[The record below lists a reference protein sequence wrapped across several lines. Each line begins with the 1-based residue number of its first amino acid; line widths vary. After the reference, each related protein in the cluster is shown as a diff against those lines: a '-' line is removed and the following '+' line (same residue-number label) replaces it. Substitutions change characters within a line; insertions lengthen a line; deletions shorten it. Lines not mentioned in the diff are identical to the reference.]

1 MRRSF
6 LPLFLIAS
14 MSAQSAQP
22 DCPIVPTP
30 KVYKDT
36 GRTAEL
42 LAANACAIVVAAK
55 ATEPERYAAER
66 LQGLIER
73 RFGRKPPIVTPPK
86 LTERVRQAILLG
98 RRAPGGWIDVLCK
111 RFRIELS
118 ETSPGHDGFVIE
130 KVEDPTRDVILVGG
144 SNARGVVYG
153 ADAFF
158 DLLRR
163 DGDKVV
169 FPVVSVRDWPSIP
182 WRGRPISRPEAHLEP
197 GTFDAYVRARMNWVD
212 LRDGPP
218 PRRGQF
224 GIPPG
229 FDFDKDRAR
238 TILAEAHRRGFFV
251 YGTVFCGVK
260 PAQFDAVL
268 AKFQETLDLGVDGL
282 WASFDDPGPGSNAP
296 ELIRRV
302 LDLGKQHGMTGR
314 QIMTVPPTGSY
325 QQIDT
330 AFNRSVVVVP
340 GFESATWMFTRVPCA
355 ADLAATRKLGL
366 KRLPGWWHNWP
377 RTTGGFLHD
386 SYGGSSLRLEGR
398 RAYLDVPPL
407 TVGWHSPRYEKLRD
421 GETHTDTVML
431 WGGWP
436 EEYVC
441 SVLSLWAWDPKGHD
455 WARTRQSIYSWV
467 FGPGQAEGAR
477 AFDDGLA
484 ALKGLFHL
492 PVRRTRPRR
501 GWPPRLKR
509 LDDRPKALALLD
521 EMDAALRMLEA
532 KAPAGTM
539 IEAAR
544 LQRLFLE
551 PMRATV
557 SYARTMAQLDYPEY
571 ELGDLG
577 ERIVGLLIAGQEQ
590 EAERTLAA
598 AREQATRQ
606 ADEAA
611 KALKGLQGIDDY
623 ARLWRTRVAGLD
635 HWRKLA
641 ARRQGEMQKVF
652 KQVVVG
658 DYGALLAKSAQAPPG
673 KPLAELAPAD
683 WLKAPMR
690 WRGAWGIGLH
700 EAGGRQ
706 AVAIAYPRKTPSTAG
721 DYAEVQAELP
731 VPAFRGRL
739 LQAFVNDTHVTDQ
752 WTRYRF
758 LQLWAN
764 DRLVWE
770 EDIALSREGKEWV
783 AADVTD
789 AAKGAR
795 RLTLRFRVIDK
806 RAVSNYSD
814 ITVLATVRLIQR
826 ARNQR

>member
-1 MRRSF
+1 MRRS
-6 LPLFLIAS
+6 LLLCLVIAS
-14 MSAQSAQP
+14 MSAQSAEP
-22 DCPIVPTP
+22 GCPIVPTP
-30 KVYKDT
+30 KVSKDS
-36 GRTAEL
+36 GHTAEL
-42 LAANACAIVVAAK
+42 LAPEACAIVVAAK

-73 RFGRKPPIVTPPK
+73 RFDRKLPILPQAR
-86 LTERVRQAILLG
+86 LRQQVRQVILLG
-98 RRAPGGWIDVLCK
+98 QRAPDGWIDMLCK
-111 RFRIELS
+111 RHRIDLS
-118 ETSPGHDGFVIE
+118 DRSPGHDGFVIE
-130 KVEDPTRDVILVGG
+130 TVADPTRDVILIGG
-144 SNARGVVYG
+144 STARGVIYG
-153 ADAFF
+153 ADALF

-169 FPVVSVRDWPSIP
+169 FPVVSIRDWPSIP

-238 TILAEAHRRGFFV
+238 KILAEAHRRGFFV

-260 PAQFDAVL
+260 PGQFDAVL

-282 WASFDDPGPGSNAP
+282 WVSFDDPGPGSNAP

-302 LDLGKQHGMTGR
+302 LALGKQHGMTGR

-325 QQIDT
+325 QHIDT
-330 AFNRSVVVVP
+330 GFNRSVVAAP

-386 SYGGSSLRLEGR
+386 SYGGSSLRPDGR

-407 TVGWHSPRYEKLRD
+407 TVGWHSPRYERLRD
-421 GETHTDTVML
+421 GEKHTDTVML

-441 SVLSLWAWDPKGHD
+441 SVLSLWAWDPKGHN

-467 FGPGQAEGAR
+467 FGSAQADAAGG
-477 AFDDGLA
+477 FDDKLA
-484 ALKGLFHL
+484 ALKGLFEL

-509 LDDRPKALALLD
+509 LDDRAKALELLG
-521 EMDAALRMLEA
+521 EMDALLKTLEA
-532 KAPAGTM
+532 KAPAETM

-557 SYARTMAQLDYPEY
+557 SYARAMAQLDYPDY
-571 ELGDLG
+571 ALGDLD
-577 ERIVGLLIAGQEQ
+577 ERMVGLLIAGQEQ
-590 EAERTLAA
+590 QAERTLAA
-598 AREQATRQ
+598 AREQATRR
-606 ADEAA
+606 ADEVA
-611 KALKGLQGIDDY
+611 KALKGLKGIDDY

-641 ARRQGEMQKVF
+641 ARRQAEMQKVF

-658 DYGALLAKSAQAPPG
+658 DYAALLAKSAQSPPG
-673 KPLAELAPAD
+673 QPLAELAPAD

-690 WRGAWGIGLH
+690 WRGTWGIGLH

-706 AVAIAYPRKTPSTAG
+706 AVAIAYPRKTPSKPG
-721 DYAEVQAELP
+721 DYAEIAAE
-731 VPAFRGRL
+731 VATPAFKGRL
-739 LQAFVNDTHVTDQ
+739 VLQAFVNDTHVTDQ
-752 WTRYRF
+752 WTGYRF

-764 DRLVWE
+764 DRLAWE
-770 EDIALSREGKEWV
+770 EDIALSREGKEWI
-783 AADVTD
+783 AADITD
-789 AAKGAR
+789 AAKDAKSLR
-795 RLTLRFRVIDK
+795 LRFRVVDR
-806 RAVSNYSD
+806 RAVSNYPD
-814 ITVLATVRLIQR
+814 ITVLGPVRLVQR
-826 ARNQR
+826 